1 MKVPLIMKV
10 PSYYV
15 FIITLLMI
23 GSSTIAQGSGIETEE
38 KEKPSEILNFVSET
52 NNLTQNE
59 DDSVYPQ
66 ISSSS
71 ENIYIAWQESV
82 GGYGTSNYDIFF
94 KKSNDSGDTFG
105 SPINLSNNTGFSEHP
120 QIASVGN
127 SIYIVWVDDSSGERE
142 IMFCK
147 SSDSGKTFSN
157 STILSQNSM
166 GPNHVELAAE
176 GQSVY
181 IVWNSFDKEMRNII
195 LLSKSDDAGKT
206 FAELREIGIGDM
218 ETFPKIAAD
227 ADEYFITWDKENDK
241 DTEILFIKGY
251 KNYNKTHNITNLS
264 KLNDEGL
271 DGGETQVAANAD
283 HVLVSWTSNMPVDKK
298 HVYVR
303 SSINNGNDFGNSVR
317 LFSINSSNVENI
329 IIDGNSYIVWQDNI
343 YGNQDIFF
351 TKSNMNVTS
360 INKPI
365 NVSNNT
371 GISECP
377 SITVSRNGIHMVW
390 EDDTTGNHEV
400 LYKRVTKFS

>member
-1 MKVPLIMKV
+1 MKV

-15 FIITLLMI
+15 FIITLLMM
-23 GSSTIAQGSGIETEE
+23 GSSTIAQGSGIEADEGE
-38 KEKPSEILNFVSET
+38 KHSDRLNYVNET

-71 ENIYIAWQESV
+71 ENIYIVWQESV
-82 GGYGTSNYDIFF
+82 GISGTSNYDIFF
-94 KKSNDSGDTFG
+94 KKSNDNGETFS

-120 QIASVGN
+120 QIASVGDI
-127 SIYIVWVDDSSGERE
+127 IYIVWVDDSSGERE

-157 STILSQNSM
+157 STIVSQNSM
-166 GPNHVELAAE
+166 GPYHVELAAE

-206 FAELREIGIGDM
+206 FAELREIGIADM

-227 ADEYFITWDKENDK
+227 ADEYFVTWDKQNDK
-241 DTEILFIKGY
+241 DTEILFIKGQ
-251 KNYNKTHNITNLS
+251 KNNDKIHNVTNLS
-264 KLNDEGL
+264 KLNDEGI
-271 DGGETQVAANAD
+271 DGGETQVAANAEN
-283 HVLVSWTSNMPVDKK
+283 VLVAWTSNMPVDKK
-298 HVYVR
+298 HVYVS
-303 SSINNGNDFGNSVR
+303 SSINDGNDFGNSVR
-317 LFSINSSNVENI
+317 LPSINSSNVENI

-351 TKSNMNVTS
+351 TKSNMNGTS
-360 INKPI
+360 IDKPV

-377 SITVSRNGIHMVW
+377 SITVSKNRIHMVW
-390 EDDTTGNHEV
+390 EDETTGNHEV
-400 LYKRVTKFS
+400 LYTRLSKFS

>member
-1 MKVPLIMKV
+1 MKV

-15 FIITLLMI
+15 FIITLLMM
-23 GSSTIAQGSGIETEE
+23 GSSTIAQGSGTETDE
-38 KEKPSEILNFVSET
+38 KEKPAERLNFVIET

-71 ENIYIAWQESV
+71 ENIYIVWQESV
-82 GGYGTSNYDIFF
+82 GNYGTRNYDIFF
-94 KKSNDSGDTFG
+94 KKSNDSGETFG

-127 SIYIVWVDDSSGERE
+127 IIYIVWVDDSSGERE

-157 STILSQNSM
+157 SAIVSQNSI
-166 GPNHVELAAE
+166 GPYHVELAAE
-176 GQSVY
+176 EQSVY

-206 FAELREIGIGDM
+206 FSELTEIGIGDM

-241 DTEILFIKGY
+241 DTEILFIKGH
-251 KNYNKTHNITNLS
+251 KNYDKINSITNLT
-264 KLNDEGL
+264 KLNDEGI
-271 DGGETQVAANAD
+271 DGGETQVASNAD
-283 HVLVSWTSNMPVDKK
+283 HVLVAWTSNMPVDKK
-298 HVYVR
+298 HVYVS
-303 SSINNGNDFGNSVR
+303 SSINNGNDFGNSVHVS
-317 LFSINSSNVENI
+317 SINSSNVENI
-329 IIDGNSYIVWQDNI
+329 INDGNSYLVWQDNL
-343 YGNQDIFF
+343 YGSQDIFL
-351 TKSNMNVTS
+351 TKSNMNGTS
-360 INKPI
+360 IDKAI

-400 LYKRVTKFS
+400 LYTRLSEFS

>member
-1 MKVPLIMKV
+1 MKV
-10 PSYYV
+10 PSYHV
-15 FIITLLMI
+15 FIITLLMM
-23 GSSTIAQGSGIETEE
+23 GSSTIAQGSGTETDE
-38 KEKPSEILNFVSET
+38 KEKPAQRLNFVSET

-71 ENIYIAWQESV
+71 ENIYIVWQESV
-82 GGYGTSNYDIFF
+82 GNYGTRNYDIFF
-94 KKSNDSGDTFG
+94 KKSNDSGETFG

-127 SIYIVWVDDSSGERE
+127 IIYIVWVDDSSGERE

-157 STILSQNSM
+157 SAIVSQNSI
-166 GPNHVELAAE
+166 GPYHVELAAE

-181 IVWNSFDKEMRNII
+181 IVWNSFDEEMRNII

-206 FAELREIGIGDM
+206 FSELMEIGIGGM

-227 ADEYFITWDKENDK
+227 ADEYFVTWDKENDK
-241 DTEILFIKGY
+241 DTEILFIKAH
-251 KNYNKTHNITNLS
+251 KNYDKIHNVTNLS
-264 KLNDEGL
+264 KLNDEGI

-283 HVLVSWTSNMPVDKK
+283 HVLVAWTSNMPVDKK
-298 HVYVR
+298 HVYVS
-303 SSINNGNDFGNSVR
+303 SSINNGNDFGNSIR
-317 LFSINSSNVENI
+317 LSSINSSNVENI
-329 IIDGNSYIVWQDNI
+329 INDGNSYLVWQDNI
-343 YGNQDIFF
+343 YGNQDIFL
-351 TKSNMNVTS
+351 TKSNINGTS
-360 INKPI
+360 IDKAV

-400 LYKRVTKFS
+400 LYTRLSEFS